1 MTSGRNV
8 RRAVIGGN
16 PTSGRHG
23 LALALY
29 LFSVTGLYAVVSHFV
44 FDSRDGVVLLSFVL
58 FGVLLSTAFAYR
70 KSGLLVSWLLVLGPV
85 CGPLAFYG
93 WLTMSEQQAPVA
105 LVLSFYGHGAAAF
118 WIPTALF
125 LGSIGFGVGVLLR
138 WVAAVR

>member
-1 MTSGRNV
+1 MTSGLSV

-16 PTSGRHG
+16 PRSGRYG
-23 LALALY
+23 IALALY
-29 LFSVTGLYAVVSHFV
+29 LFSVTGLYTIVSHFV
-44 FDSRDGVVLLSFVL
+44 FDSRGEMVLWSFVL

-70 KSGLLVSWLLVLGPV
+70 KGGLLVSWLLVLGPV

-105 LVLSFYGHGAAAF
+105 LVLSFYGYGAVAF

-125 LGSIGFGVGVLLR
+125 LGSLGFGVGVLLR